1 MTCKI
6 MHKGDT
12 GQLYIRK
19 SRPLLPV
26 AAVACACR
34 MFCWTDCHI
43 PLFSETPEGCQAK
56 PRTSTPIFSL
66 NAISR

>member
-1 MTCKI
+1 MQNNAQGAIQGSCTSGSHAHCF
-6 MHKGDT
+6 
-12 GQLYIRK
+12 QW
-19 SRPLLPV
+19 PLLLV
-26 AAVACACR
+26 RGR